1 MKIQKKF
8 SALIADDHNIVRHG
22 LRKILEDEFS
32 EVTIGEASRDIEIA
46 EQLGKNK
53 WDLVILDINMP
64 GKSGLEV
71 LKDIKAT
78 HPQIPVLILSMYPEE
93 QFALRVMKS
102 GASGY
107 IRKDSAPEELVD
119 AVKEILE
126 GRKYISPA
134 VMNILSDNV
143 KKDGKVE
150 LSEVLSDR
158 EYEIFMLIA
167 QGKTVSEIAEILSLS
182 VKTVSTHRTHILEK
196 TKLKNNA
203 DIVLYA
209 VRNKLLQ

>member
-8 SALIADDHNIVRHG
+8 SALIADDHKIVRHG
-22 LRKILEDEFS
+22 LKKILEDEFS
-32 EVTIGEASRDIEIA
+32 EVTIGEASRDTEIA
-46 EQLGKNK
+46 EQLEKSK
-53 WDLVILDINMP
+53 WDLVILDISMP

-78 HPQIPVLILSMYPEE
+78 HPKMPVLILSMYPEE

-126 GRKYISPA
+126 GRKYISPT
-134 VMNILSDNV
+134 VMNILSDNM

-203 DIVLYA
+203 EIVMYA

>member
-8 SALIADDHNIVRHG
+8 SVLVADDHKIVRHG
-22 LRKILEDEFS
+22 LKKILEDEFS
-32 EVTIGEASRDIEIA
+32 EVTIGEASRDTEIA
-46 EQLGKNK
+46 EQLEKSK
-53 WDLVILDINMP
+53 WDLVILDISMP

-78 HPQIPVLILSMYPEE
+78 HPKIPVLILSMYPEE

-119 AVKEILE
+119 AVNEILE
-126 GRKYISPA
+126 GRKYISPT
-134 VMNILSDNV
+134 VMDILSDNV

-150 LSEVLSDR
+150 LSEILSDR

-203 DIVLYA
+203 DIVMYA